1 MPRIRKLAIKFIR
14 AEGVYFRLLV
24 YLCIIAG
31 IFLSRKYGYLFFHS
45 FTELFSVIV
54 ACGVFMFAWNSRE
67 FFADSYFLFLGI
79 AYLFVAALD
88 ILHIFAF
95 RSMGVF
101 HDFNSNLPH
110 QLWII
115 SRYTQSISLCIA
127 PYFFTRKLRGHGV
140 FLIYT
145 GIISL
150 FLLSIFYWKNF
161 PACYV
166 FGKGVTWFKT
176 LSEILICSFFTA
188 AVIRLFH
195 HKKKLDRSIF
205 HLMVWVIATGIASE
219 MFFMVFPYS
228 YGWVDFSGHILKV
241 ISFYL
246 LYRAVI
252 ETGFKHPYQL
262 LFRDLKLSQENL
274 LREKNRAKN
283 YLDVSGG
290 IITVLDAE
298 GMIRLINKQGCSIS
312 GYGEDDLLGRNYFDI
327 FLPLDQR
334 GEWKLF
340 FKKFLR
346 GEVPAAREFETP
358 FVTRSGEEKIIVWS
372 STVLKDE
379 YGCPVSVLS
388 SGNDM
393 TEYRQKEAAL
403 RYSEKKYRNFVDN
416 APAGIYQT
424 HFDGYF
430 VYANDA
436 LARMF
441 EFVSAEAMM
450 KEGILSRYK
459 NIKDREVLLRRLKR
473 YDQVTGYEVEM
484 ITSTGRVINIM
495 LNAIREGDT
504 LTGMM
509 MDITVL
515 KQAEVILK
523 RDKKVIEQIVNER
536 SQELV
541 TMQKELNDAKRLSD
555 IGKLA
560 AMVAHELRTP
570 LGVIRTAAYNVK
582 RKANNPLL
590 DSHLFNIEKN
600 IVESDQ
606 IIRSLLYYSR
616 IRMPEYQTVN
626 IYDLLSEC
634 ISTARN
640 TYQHVAV
647 DINEKYQDIKGLP
660 LEADPLQLKEVL
672 NNILFNA
679 LESLSEG
686 KGTVEVSAW
695 YDAMKDEMNMR
706 FKDNGVGI
714 ETEDLKKLSEPFFTT
729 KARGTGLGL
738 SICYNIVDLHGGRID
753 VDSIRGKG
761 TTFTI
766 VLPSRKRSV

>member
-1 MPRIRKLAIKFIR
+1 
-14 AEGVYFRLLV
+14 
-24 YLCIIAG
+24 
-31 IFLSRKYGYLFFHS
+31 
-45 FTELFSVIV
+45 
-54 ACGVFMFAWNSRE
+54 GVFMFAWNSRE

-88 ILHIFAF
+88 ILHLFAF

-101 HDFNSNLPH
+101 HGVNSNLPH

-127 PYFFTRKLRGHGV
+127 PYFFTRKLRGHGI

-145 GIISL
+145 AVIFL

-161 PACYV
+161 PACYID
-166 FGKGVTWFKT
+166 GKGVTWFKT
-176 LSEILICSFFTA
+176 FSEILICSFFAA
-188 AVIRLFH
+188 AVIRLFY
-195 HKKKLDRSIF
+195 HKKKLDRRIF
-205 HLMVWVIATGIASE
+205 QMMVWVIAISIASE
-219 MFFMVFPYS
+219 LFFMIFPYS
-228 YGWVDFSGHILKV
+228 YGWADFSGHILKV

-246 LYRAVI
+246 FYRAVI

-290 IITVLDAE
+290 IITVLDAD
-298 GMIRLINKQGCSIS
+298 GTILLINKQGCRMS
-312 GYGEDDLLGRNYFDI
+312 GYAEAELIGKNYFDI
-327 FLPLDQR
+327 FIPLDQR

-340 FKKFLR
+340 FRKFLR
-346 GEVPAAREFETP
+346 GEIPISQEFETP
-358 FVTRSGEEKIIVWS
+358 FLTRSGAEKIIMWS

-379 YGCPVSVLS
+379 YGCSISVLS

-403 RYSEKKYRNFVDN
+403 QYSEKKYRNFVDN

-441 EFVSAEAMM
+441 EFDSAEEMM
-450 KEGILSRYK
+450 KEKIAQRYK

-484 ITSTGRVINIM
+484 ITKTGRVINII
-495 LNAIREGDT
+495 LNAIREEDT

-515 KQAEVILK
+515 KQAEAILK

-536 SQELV
+536 TQELV

-600 IVESDQ
+600 IIESDQ
-606 IIRSLLYYSR
+606 IIRSLLYYSH
-616 IRMPEYQTVN
+616 IRMPEYQSVHV
-626 IYDLLSEC
+626 YDLLSEC

-640 TYQHVAV
+640 TFQYVAV
-647 DINEKYQDIKGLP
+647 DINEKFQDVKGLP
-660 LEADPLQLKEVL
+660 IEADPLQLKEVL
-672 NNILFNA
+672 HNILFNA

-686 KGTVEVSAW
+686 KGAVEVSAW
-695 YDAMKDEMNMR
+695 YDAVKDEMNMR

-738 SICYNIVDLHGGRID
+738 SICYNIIDLHGGRID
-753 VDSIRGKG
+753 VDSVRGKG
-761 TTFTI
+761 TTFTV